1 MKRIILLLT
10 VTAMMAVILVASAA
24 PAFAAGKR
32 YVWGANDCYSDIYN
46 YGGPGCG
53 YHAGQR

>member
-1 MKRIILLLT
+1 MLLT
-10 VTAMMAVILVASAA
+10 ATAIIAVILLVSAA

-32 YVWGANDCYSDIYN
+32 YGWGANDCYTDIYN